1 MKKNIRFIIILM
13 STLAALLFCL
23 VIVLKSGPF
32 EVNMDKNNTMPN
44 QEQGINGNS
53 TDLSQNNVGDI
64 PENTLQTPGSTQIV
78 NTDVYRDI
86 NQKIEYTDDNLS
98 KIDKLLG
105 LDFRKTLIDTYYKE
119 MQNST
124 DDYGNIVFKSKQDI
138 DDAGMMPAGIG
149 IGEPIMT
156 SFTGEKSDYGYVIIG
171 EIQLSQ
177 VKWTKKFVL
186 SFVRDEM
193 GFTPKFM
200 KVSDYD
206 IKVKLIDINSD
217 DKYEIAVE
225 HFAGDGLKA
234 SHSILSVW
242 TYKNDDFKAIF
253 ENDLSEFDRDFPYS
267 YNNKYEF
274 RKIQIIKSLQTF
286 ISV

>member
-1 MKKNIRFIIILM
+1 MRWR
-13 STLAALLFCL
+13 
-23 VIVLKSGPF
+23 VIVGEENSFSIITFIYIMRLQCR
-32 EVNMDKNNTMPN
+32 NTMPN

-156 SFTGEKSDYGYVIIG
+156 SFTGEKSDYGYVITG

-186 SFVRDEM
+186 SFIRDEM
-193 GFTPKFM
+193 G
-200 KVSDYD
+200 
-206 IKVKLIDINSD
+206 LHQNS
-217 DKYEIAVE
+217 
-225 HFAGDGLKA
+225 
-234 SHSILSVW
+234 
-242 TYKNDDFKAIF
+242 
-253 ENDLSEFDRDFPYS
+253 
-267 YNNKYEF
+267 
-274 RKIQIIKSLQTF
+274 
-286 ISV
+286 